1 MYPFSMPL
9 NIGFTQRVKSK
20 VDKSYLNLNVK
31 VINMLYSD
39 NYMCCYWSHFD
50 IELKDVHVC
59 INFCIE
65 GLFIRKEFL
74 CIRKIMFSFISTQ
87 FGFWLRMY
95 YYTNFE
101 KNTLNALNLPQ
112 NLSSYVCKLATF
124 SEIGHY
130 ITGHYIARIS
140 KYIHGFVIL

>member
-1 MYPFSMPL
+1 MQNRMYPFLMPL

-20 VDKSYLNLNVK
+20 VYKSYLNLNVK

-74 CIRKIMFSFISTQ
+74 CIRKIMFSFIST
-87 FGFWLRMY
+87 
-95 YYTNFE
+95 
-101 KNTLNALNLPQ
+101 
-112 NLSSYVCKLATF
+112 
-124 SEIGHY
+124 
-130 ITGHYIARIS
+130 
-140 KYIHGFVIL
+140 